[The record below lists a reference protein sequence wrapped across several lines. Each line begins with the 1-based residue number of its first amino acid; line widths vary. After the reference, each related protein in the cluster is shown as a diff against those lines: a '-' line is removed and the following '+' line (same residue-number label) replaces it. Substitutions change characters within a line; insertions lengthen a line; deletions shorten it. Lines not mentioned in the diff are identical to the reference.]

1 MSGRSRHLIAPR
13 RTRLVV
19 VASLLSLAV
28 SGGVIVQQRLGEEG
42 EDAAAACPT
51 GSSHL
56 SLEYLRELTGAAG
69 ADEGSDKGSDQG
81 SDKGSDKGSD
91 SDAELSTPCWKDGA
105 PKPEPFREM
114 MSANAGITSAMGL
127 SSPRAMATATA
138 QSARLAGSDMPG
150 SAGTWTQVGDGKL
163 DSTDT
168 SYAPS
173 GYGITQEAGRLSGYA
188 LGPEGTVYAAA
199 ANGGVWKST
208 DQGRKWSDISLGL
221 PNQIVGAV
229 GWSSAGGPL
238 GTILA
243 LTGDNS
249 FGQYNWSGTGLYY
262 STDEGAHWVK
272 ARGIPDGTLGF
283 KVAVA
288 PDTPTTV
295 YAATGSG
302 LFRSTDTGRTWTNV
316 DLPTVAGCADHPF
329 IERCALASVVTD
341 VVVRGKDKF
350 GHTGGAVVA
359 AVGWRGGNTKNAD
372 GVVQAPNNGLYLS
385 DTGAPGTFQKL
396 ADGSGFPATANVG
409 RVSLGDAYGPDE
421 DHDYLYA
428 LVQDAQLM
436 QSGGVDLG
444 VHPDDA
450 LDQVGLGGLV
460 SGKIT
465 TYINGAYVSSDF
477 GRTWTQIADTN
488 QFINPASGSALVPLE
503 ALGTAPGVQSWYNNW
518 IQPDPYAADPVLGAP
533 TRLDLG
539 LEEIWPGVPVVGPTA
554 LHVVAPYTGLTY
566 ACPLAGTPCGTVA
579 QGAGLT
585 STHPDQHGFL
595 FLPPAADG
603 SRSVL
608 ATSDGGSYTA
618 TVPAAGPFKQTDFV
632 AHQDGFNTLLPYG
645 FGVSKDGTV
654 VAGLQDN
661 GSLIIHQGTGTAN
674 QIGPGD
680 GGTATIDPNDSNVMI
695 YSESVGSALVL
706 NTNGGKETSTLTADT
721 ITPDV
726 GAAYTYPQLRMDYA
740 KPTRLI
746 YGGQK
751 IFVADAP
758 MSTLTTNSWQ
768 QVYDL
773 GSGKVASASDIYD
786 GTAYVGWCGACETLT
801 SKAVF
806 GSGIATNY
814 GGTWHLAAASGLPHR
829 LINTVLVDHTNP
841 EVVYVG
847 LGGSTKRQAFH
858 PGLTGADG
866 VDAGGGYLYKS
877 TDGGATFHDI
887 TGSLPA
893 VGVLALQQYGHQ
905 LLVGSVLGAYISSD
919 LDGSSYGRLGSGL
932 PAVAVNQFQFR
943 PGSPKELYVST
954 YGRGI
959 YRTTLQDPVC
969 AATPTSSVT
978 SFLSTANRNTRL
990 KEAGTTFESRACA
1003 KVTRVQVAVRW
1014 RDGKGRCR
1022 SLRADGT
1029 WSAQSAAACRMQW
1042 VGTASGTTSWSYTS
1056 PGRTAY
1062 AGWYDTWVRAVD
1074 SLGHVEPVGAAQKRV
1089 TRVR

>member
-1 MSGRSRHLIAPR
+1 MSRRSGHLFAPR
-13 RTRLVV
+13 RTRLIVM
-19 VASLLSLAV
+19 ASVLAV
-28 SGGVIVQQRLGEEG
+28 AVTGGVVLQQRLGEASEH
-42 EDAAAACPT
+42 EASACPS

-56 SLEYLRELTGAAG
+56 SREYLRELNGTADSEGEGEEAQAEGEERDADAAG
-69 ADEGSDKGSDQG
+69 
-81 SDKGSDKGSD
+81 
-91 SDAELSTPCWKDGA
+91 PCWKDGA
-105 PKPEPFREM
+105 PKPEPFQEM
-114 MSANAGITSAMGL
+114 MRANAGITAAMGL
-127 SSPRAMATATA
+127 SSPTALASATAR
-138 QSARLAGSDMPG
+138 SARLADSGIPG
-150 SAGTWTQVGDGKL
+150 SAGTWSPVGDGKL

-188 LGPEGTVYAAA
+188 VGPEGTVYAAA
-199 ANGGVWKST
+199 ANGGVWKSADRGTTWT
-208 DQGRKWSDISLGL
+208 DIGLTL
-221 PNQIVGAV
+221 PNQIVGGI
-229 GWSSAGGPL
+229 GWSSAGGPR
-238 GTILA
+238 GTIFA

-262 STDEGAHWVK
+262 STDEGAHWVH
-272 ARGIPDGTLGF
+272 ASGIPDGTLGF
-283 KVAVA
+283 KVAVS
-288 PDTPTTV
+288 PDTPSTV
-295 YAATGSG
+295 YAATGAG
-302 LFRSTDTGRTWTNV
+302 LFRSTDTGRTWTDV
-316 DLPTVAGCADHPF
+316 DLPTLAGCGDHPF
-329 IERCALASVVTD
+329 TERCALASVVTD

-350 GHTGGAVVA
+350 GHDGGAVVA
-359 AVGWRGGNTKNAD
+359 AVGWRAGDAKNAD

-385 DTGAPGTFQKL
+385 DDGAPGTFTKL

-409 RVSLGDAYGPDE
+409 RVSLGDAYGPDQ

-436 QSGGVDLG
+436 QSGGIDPG
-444 VHPDDA
+444 VNPNDG

-465 TYINGAYVSSDF
+465 TYVKGAYVSSDF
-477 GRTWTQIADTN
+477 GKTWTQIADTS
-488 QFINPASGSALVPLE
+488 QFLDPASGSALVPLE

-518 IQPDPYAADPVLGAP
+518 IQPDPYAVDPVLGAP

-539 LEEIWPGVPVVGPTA
+539 LEEIWETATPGAPVVGPAA

-566 ACPLAGTPCGTVA
+566 GCPLAGTPCGTVA
-579 QGAGLT
+579 QNAGLT

-595 FLPPAADG
+595 FLPPDG
-603 SRSVL
+603 SSGTRTVL

-618 TVPAAGPFKQTDFV
+618 DVPAAGPFKQTDFV

-661 GSLIIHQGTGTAN
+661 GSLIVHQGTGTAN

-680 GGTATIDPNDSNVMI
+680 GGTAAIDPDDSDVMI
-695 YSESVGSALVL
+695 YSEAVGSGLVL
-706 NTNGGKETSTLTADT
+706 NTAGGKETSILTATD

-758 MSTLTTNSWQ
+758 MASLTSSSWQ
-768 QVYDL
+768 QAFDL

-814 GGTWHLAAASGLPHR
+814 GGTWHTAAATGLPHR
-829 LINTVLVDHTNP
+829 LINTVLVDHTDP
-841 EVVYVG
+841 SVVYVG

-858 PGLTGADG
+858 PGLTGDDG
-866 VDAGGGYLYKS
+866 VDAAGGYLYKS
-877 TDGGATFHDI
+877 TDGGETFHDI
-887 TGSLPA
+887 TGTLPA

-905 LLVGSVLGAYISSD
+905 LLVGSVLGAFISSD

-943 PGSPKELYVST
+943 PGSPRELYVST
-954 YGRGI
+954 FGRGI
-959 YRTTLQDPVC
+959 YRTTLADPVC
-969 AATPTSSVT
+969 DATPSSSVT
-978 SFLSTANRNTRL
+978 SFLSTAHPDARL
-990 KEAGTTFESRACA
+990 KEAGTATESQACA
-1003 KVTRVQVAVRW
+1003 KVAEVQVAVRW
-1014 RDGKGRCR
+1014 RDGQGHCR
-1022 SLRADGT
+1022 SLRADGS
-1029 WSAQSAAACRMQW
+1029 WSSVSPAACRMRW
-1042 VGTASGTTSWSYTS
+1042 ADAARGTTSWHWTS
-1056 PGRTAY
+1056 PGRTSY
-1062 AGWYDTWVRAVD
+1062 RGWYDTWVRAVD
-1074 SLGHVEPVGAAQKRV
+1074 TLGHVEPVGAGQKRV